1 MTSECELLLQ
11 WIRHTHFEYFH
22 DGKWRQMREAELT
35 GEKLYPGEFSDREL
49 LELYKKEIK

>member
-1 MTSECELLLQ
+1 
-11 WIRHTHFEYFH
+11 
-22 DGKWRQMREAELT
+22 MREAELT